1 MRMIAGEWSEAKA
14 RMRVGE
20 WERVVGGDAACLS
33 HRGVEETV
41 QGFEGENEGMIRK
54 TVLAFRLFASD
65 IRSATL
71 PTA

>member
-1 MRMIAGEWSEAKA
+1 MERGKGADAGG
-14 RMRVGE
+14 GE
-20 WERVVGGDAACLS
+20 GEGVVGGDAACLS
-33 HRGVEETV
+33 HRGVEETGVEETV